1 MNKWM
6 CAVAGLVVAAS
17 VSGCA
22 NYGAAPPTKPRT
34 QGTPNTAPAPVPNT
48 QRYDVNHYRNGFTA
62 QGFNHQLAE
71 RIAKAADSVP
81 GVEAA
86 TAAIHGTDAVIG
98 IRTRANVA
106 HVQQR
111 KVIERQVHAA
121 ARKVAPNLN
130 IRVTSDSAMFT
141 RIRTINNTVRD
152 GLRGAASTLTTGPNT
167 VAGNLTNAANDFGML
182 IRDLGRTVTAPFR

>member
-6 CAVAGLVVAAS
+6 CAVAGLAVVAS
-17 VSGCA
+17 LSGCA

-34 QGTPNTAPAPVPNT
+34 QGAPFTAQAPVPNT
-48 QRYDVNHYRNGFTA
+48 QRYDVNNYRNGFTA

-86 TAAIHGTDAVIG
+86 TAAIYGNDAAIG
-98 IRTRANVA
+98 IRTRANVSN
-106 HVQQR
+106 VQQR
-111 KVIERQVHAA
+111 TVIERQVHAA
-121 ARKVAPNLN
+121 VRREAPNLN
-130 IRVTSDSAMFT
+130 IRVTSDSGMFT

-152 GLRGAASTLTTGPNT
+152 GLRGTANALTTEPNT
-167 VAGNLTNAANDFGML
+167 VPGNLTNAANDFGML